1 VVRHL
6 TGLALPLLLCALLST
21 GPAFGQAVPSSLS
34 LADALEIARQN
45 NPGYL
50 AVQND
55 VALADWEVRSAYGA
69 WIPSANVSGSL
80 GWQGQG
86 EPILAG
92 ALSASQFGLSNL
104 PDYYSSS
111 YFAGLNWSLNGQT
124 LFAPSQAKASRDAT
138 EARVTES
145 QIAMEA
151 EVTRLYLDVLRQA
164 EGVTLAEQQFER
176 ALFNLRLAQA
186 QADVGSATLLDVR
199 QAEVQVGRSEVAIL
213 VAENARMTARLR
225 LLEQIGVDPDQ
236 EVDLTTSFQLQ
247 EPAYD
252 GDALFVEALELNP
265 TLRALRES
273 REASGVNVKIARS
286 AYFPSLSLSAGIS
299 GFAREASDP
308 SFLVAQAQAGVEA
321 QIQQCQTTNELFSR
335 LADPLPP
342 QDCSRFSFTE
352 QQRQQIISQNDQ
364 VPFDFT
370 RSPPSAT
377 LSLSIPV
384 FQGLSRQ
391 RNVEAARVQEEDI
404 RLELRSQEISLRASV
419 AAALGQ
425 VRTAFAAAEI
435 EERNV
440 ALSDEQLRLARER
453 YQIGD
458 IPFVDLVE
466 AETVKAEAD
475 RDLVA
480 AVYAYHDAITSLEA
494 ALGRP
499 LRDR

>member
-1 VVRHL
+1 VARRSTAFAVS
-6 TGLALPLLLCALLST
+6 ALFSALLAAGT
-21 GPAFGQAVPSSLS
+21 LHAQVVPPSLS
-34 LADALEIARQN
+34 LAEALEFARQN
-45 NPGYL
+45 NPAYL
-50 AVQND
+50 AARND
-55 VALADWEVRSAYGA
+55 VDVADWDVRSAYGN
-69 WIPSANVSGSL
+69 WLPSASLSGNL

-92 ALSASQFGLSNL
+92 PLSASQFGLSNL

-111 YFAGLNWSLNGQT
+111 YFAGLNWSFNGQT

-145 QIAMEA
+145 QVVMEA
-151 EVTRLYLDVLRQA
+151 EVTRLYLDVLRQQ
-164 EGVTLAEQQFER
+164 EGVTLAEQQLER

-186 QADVGSATLLDVR
+186 QADVGTATLLDVR

-213 VAENARMTARLR
+213 VAENARATASLR
-225 LLEQIGVDPDQ
+225 LLEQIGVDPTQ
-236 EVDLTTSFQLQ
+236 EVDLSSTFELE
-247 EPAYD
+247 EPTFD
-252 GDALFVEALELNP
+252 GEALFEEALQLNP
-265 TLRALRES
+265 SLVALRES
-273 REASGVNVKIARS
+273 QEASAVNVKIARS
-286 AYFPSLSLSAGIS
+286 AYFPSLNVSAGIS

-308 SFLVAQAQAGVEA
+308 AFLIAQAEAGVDA
-321 QIQQCQTTNELFSR
+321 QLQQCLVTNDLFSR

-342 QDCSRFSFTE
+342 QDCSQIAFTE
-352 QQRQQIISQNDQ
+352 QQRQAIISQNDQ
-364 VPFDFT
+364 VPFNFT
-370 RSPPSAT
+370 QSPPSAT

-391 RNVEAARVQEEDI
+391 RNVEAARVQEQDV
-404 RLELRSQEISLRASV
+404 RLELRAQEISLRASL
-419 AAALGQ
+419 AAGLGQ
-425 VRTAFAAAEI
+425 VRTAYAAAEI

-440 ALSDEQLRLARER
+440 ALADEQLRLARER

-458 IPFVDLVE
+458 IPFVNLVE

-480 AVYAYHDAITSLEA
+480 AVYAYQDAITTLEA
-494 ALGRP
+494 AIGRP

>member
-1 VVRHL
+1 MVRRF
-6 TGLALPLLLCALLST
+6 TAPALIALLCASLPS
-21 GPAFGQAVPSSLS
+21 GPARAQVVPSSLS
-34 LADALEIARQN
+34 LPEALELARQN

-50 AVQND
+50 AVRND
-55 VALADWEVRSAYGA
+55 VDVADWDVRSAYGA
-69 WIPSANVSGSL
+69 WIPSASLSGNL

-92 ALSASQFGLSNL
+92 PLSASQFGLSNL

-111 YFAGLNWSLNGQT
+111 YFAGVNWSLNGRT
-124 LFAPSQAKASRDAT
+124 LFAPSQAKAARDAT
-138 EARVTES
+138 EARVVES
-145 QIAMEA
+145 EVAMEA
-151 EVTRLYLDVLRQA
+151 EVTRLYLDVLRQQ
-164 EGVTLAEQQFER
+164 EGVVLAEQQLER
-176 ALFNLRLAQA
+176 ARFNLRLAQA
-186 QADVGSATLLDVR
+186 QADVGTATLLDVR

-213 VAENARMTARLR
+213 VAENARATARLR
-225 LLEQIGVDPDQ
+225 LLEQIGVDPAQ
-236 EVDLTTSFQLQ
+236 EVELSSTFELE
-247 EPAYD
+247 EPVFD
-252 GDALFVEALELNP
+252 GDALFREALEINP
-265 TLRALRES
+265 TLQALRES
-273 REASGVNVKIARS
+273 REASAVDVKIARS

-308 SFLVAQAQAGVEA
+308 SFLIAQAEAGVAA
-321 QIQQCQTTNELFSR
+321 QVQQCQATNELFSR

-342 QDCSRFSFTE
+342 QDCSQFVFTDA
-352 QQRQQIISQNDQ
+352 QRQQIIAGNDR

-391 RNVEAARVQEEDI
+391 RNVEAARVQEQDL
-404 RLELRSQEISLRASV
+404 RLQLRAQEIALRASLT
-419 AAALGQ
+419 AALGQ
-425 VRTAFAAAEI
+425 VRTAYAAAEI

-480 AVYAYHDAITSLEA
+480 AVYAYQDAITTLEA
-494 ALGRP
+494 AIGRP

>member
-1 VVRHL
+1 MVRRS
-6 TGLALPLLLCALLST
+6 TALAVTLLFCGIVGA
-21 GPAFGQAVPSSLS
+21 GAVGAQAVPSSLS
-34 LADALEIARQN
+34 LSEALELARQN

-50 AVQND
+50 AARND
-55 VALADWEVRSAYGA
+55 IDLADWEVRSAYGA
-69 WIPSANVSGSL
+69 WIPSASVSGNL

-86 EPILAG
+86 EQVLAG
-92 ALSASQFGLSNL
+92 PLSASQFGLSNL

-145 QIAMEA
+145 QVAMEA
-151 EVTRLYLDVLRQA
+151 EVTRLYLDVLRQR
-164 EGVTLAEQQFER
+164 EGLTLAEQQLER
-176 ALFNLRLAQA
+176 AEFNLRLAQA
-186 QADVGSATLLDVR
+186 QADVGTATLLDVR

-225 LLEQIGVDPDQ
+225 LLEQIGVDPAQ
-236 EVDLTTSFQLQ
+236 EVDLSTTFELQ
-247 EPAYD
+247 EPAFD
-252 GDALFVEALELNP
+252 GEALFDEALQINP
-265 TLRALRES
+265 SLVALRES
-273 REASGVNVKIARS
+273 REASAVDVKIARS

-308 SFLVAQAQAGVEA
+308 SFLIAQAEAGVESRL
-321 QIQQCQTTNELFSR
+321 QQCLTTNELFSR
-335 LADPLPP
+335 LADPLPA
-342 QDCSRFSFTE
+342 QDCSQIAFSD
-352 QQRQQIISQNDQ
+352 QQRQAIISQNNQ
-364 VPFDFT
+364 VPFNFT
-370 RSPPSAT
+370 QSPPSAT

-391 RNVEAARVQEEDI
+391 RNVEAARVQEQDV
-404 RLELRSQEISLRASV
+404 RLELRAQEIALRASL
-419 AAALGQ
+419 AAGLGQ
-425 VRTAFAAAEI
+425 VRTAYAAAEI

-440 ALSDEQLRLARER
+440 ALADEQLRLARER

-480 AVYAYHDAITSLEA
+480 AVYAYQDAITTLEA
-494 ALGRP
+494 AIGRP